1 MNLLRHVFE
10 HSRGWSFSES
20 SSRSSFSFFCL
31 CLHFLS
37 EHFILKSPFILF
49 TGWLRKHLSWIQQES
64 QSFFCFTV
72 SETSSPR
79 TDSHWP
85 EWDCMPIP
93 KLIIVVNSSHRTLLE
108 LWVGTVPVKYHNLSW
123 RKSDLPKKIF
133 FCHKKEWMFSIWQ
146 NLQTMNAHLRVFI
159 FFNYCCHKERN
170 ILISIIFLYYRNN

>member
-20 SSRSSFSFFCL
+20 SSRFSFSFFCL

-133 FCHKKEWMFSIWQ
+133 FAIKKNECFQYGKTYKQWMPTSGFLYFSI
-146 NLQTMNAHLRVFI
+146 TAVIR
-159 FFNYCCHKERN
+159 KET
-170 ILISIIFLYYRNN
+170 YWYP

>member
-10 HSRGWSFSES
+10 HSRGW
-20 SSRSSFSFFCL
+20 
-31 CLHFLS
+31 FLS
-37 EHFILKSPFILF
+37 VSLHPGLVSPFFVCAFTSSVNVILKSPFILF
-49 TGWLRKHLSWIQQES
+49 TGWLHKHLSWIQQES

-108 LWVGTVPVKYHNLSW
+108 LWVGTISVKYHNRSW
-123 RKSDLPKKIF
+123 RKSDLPKKNF
-133 FCHKKEWMFSIWQ
+133 FFAIKKEECFQYGKTYRQWMPTSGFLCFSI
-146 NLQTMNAHLRVFI
+146 TAVTR
-159 FFNYCCHKERN
+159 KET
-170 ILISIIFLYYRNN
+170 YWYP